1 MLILLGML
9 WSRSSKGNEGMSPSS
24 MRARLNAAGDSGSGI
39 GSNDIWS
46 EEGFSAVVVSDETS
60 TWLCWLV
67 VPETSPKNFE
77 VSSSGGREE
86 EANDLF
92 ASSGVFGETDEESSA
107 ITSKKPAGLDAET
120 VCPSYEPGY
129 CG

>member
-1 MLILLGML
+1 MLILFGML
-9 WSRSSKGNEGMSPSS
+9 WSRSSRGKEGMSPSS
-24 MRARLNAAGDSGSGI
+24 MRARLNAVGDSGSGI
-39 GSNDIWS
+39 GSNDMRS
-46 EEGFSAVVVSDETS
+46 EEVFLAVVVSGETS
-60 TWLCWLV
+60 IWFCWLA
-67 VPETSPKNFE
+67 VPGSPGNFE

-120 VCPSYEPGY
+120 VCPSYEL
-129 CG
+129 

>member
-1 MLILLGML
+1 MLILFGML
-9 WSRSSKGNEGMSPSS
+9 WSRSSRGKEGMSPSS

-39 GSNDIWS
+39 GSNDMRS
-46 EEGFSAVVVSDETS
+46 EEVFLAVVVSGETS
-60 TWLCWLV
+60 IWFCWLA
-67 VPETSPKNFE
+67 VPGRSPGNFE

-86 EANDLF
+86 EANGLF

-120 VCPSYEPGY
+120 VCPSYEL
-129 CG
+129 